1 MQMRV
6 KCLFRQVAAA
16 EGTEA
21 AAPLVAMTSG
31 DRAVKEAVEAGEVWG
46 AEWAGRSPE

>member
-31 DRAVKEAVEAGEVWG
+31 DRAVMEAGEVWG